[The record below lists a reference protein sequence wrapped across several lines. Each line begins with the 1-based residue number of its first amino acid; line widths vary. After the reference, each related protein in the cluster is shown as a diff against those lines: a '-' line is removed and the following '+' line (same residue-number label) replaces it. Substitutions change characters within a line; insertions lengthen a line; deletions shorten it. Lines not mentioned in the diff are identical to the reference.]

1 MAGNPIFDK
10 SGEDVDSR
18 TAADMTSFRTVAIH
32 LRRGLM
38 QILVDGKVAMN
49 SCVFWESL
57 PLSDFLS
64 QDPSK
69 RTQFGALGAQGKS
82 FWQEVTYHV
91 ENPTQPPVRW
101 HWQAASGS
109 WPDQYQ
115 RDHLIQIYANP
126 FIPGHSP
133 DHGYSSW
140 LTLPDGRIFLVDY
153 SNRNDPAG
161 KSHLVGVYIDR
172 ADLR

>member
-1 MAGNPIFDK
+1 
-10 SGEDVDSR
+10 
-18 TAADMTSFRTVAIH
+18 
-32 LRRGLM
+32 
-38 QILVDGKVAMN
+38 
-49 SCVFWESL
+49 
-57 PLSDFLS
+57 
-64 QDPSK
+64 
-69 RTQFGALGAQGKS
+69 
-82 FWQEVTYHV
+82 
-91 ENPTQPPVRW
+91 VRW
-101 HWQAASGS
+101 HWQAASGL

-115 RDHLIQIYANP
+115 RDRLIQIYANP

-161 KSHLVGVYIDR
+161 KSHLVGVYIDQ